1 MDCTKC
7 DGLMVLERVSDG
19 FCCME
24 EWRCLN
30 CGLVLDSVI
39 AQNRLSQVR
48 RRHRPA
54 VEPVMAEA
62 VAVSSG
68 EGDTFTKTILLVE
81 FISENCDSAE
91 DGRAVNHLIEDLLNE
106 GNTVQLDF
114 HGVKLV
120 SPSFYRAAV
129 GSLSCRFPEKFL
141 ESNLSVVGLA
151 EGMPRR

>member
-7 DGLMVLERVSDG
+7 DGLMVMERVSDG
-19 FCCME
+19 FCCIE

-30 CGLVLDSVI
+30 CGLVLDPVI
-39 AQNRLSQVR
+39 AQNRLSQAP

-54 VEPVMAEA
+54 VEPVMADA
-62 VAVSSG
+62 VAVSSD

-81 FISENCDSAE
+81 FIGENCDSAE

-129 GSLSCRFPEKFL
+129 GSLSCRFPEEFL
-141 ESNLSVVGLA
+141 ESNLSIVGLA
-151 EGMPRR
+151 EGMPRP